1 VTFVTRFPTILA
13 EPPSKAGM
21 DRLAQDLRHSIAR
34 LVRDRGFAAITIAT
48 LALGIGANTAVF
60 SLVKAALL
68 TPLPYGDADRLMAI
82 WGPDR
87 AEATHL
93 SLREVHTYPR
103 ESQSFVDI
111 AGYQEYDASFTG
123 GAEPELIRGGSATP
137 NLFEVTRAQAMLG
150 RTFGPADTSAGTSD
164 VIVISHGLWQRRFG
178 GAGDIIGR
186 SIQVNGRARTIIG
199 VMPASF
205 RLPNDYASIRPTE
218 AWVPEVVDPASLGAW
233 GSRSYSGLA
242 RLKDDVSPA
251 AATSELSV
259 VASRWVQA
267 GYVRARP
274 DGSLGGLA
282 RRVIPAQ
289 EFITGQ
295 VRGALLILFGSVG
308 FVLLIACANVAN
320 LQLARADVRRREVAV
335 RTALGAGRGQI
346 ISQLLTESV
355 LLSIAGAA
363 AGLAVAWASLQIVVT
378 LRPAN
383 LPRLDETTLDAP
395 VLLFTAVL
403 AVVTGILFGLLPAL
417 QLSRSDVTNALK
429 DGGRTGTSGRSRQ
442 LARRSLVVLQLA
454 SSVVLALAAGLLI
467 RSLVELNRV
476 DLGFNPSGVLTAQ
489 LQAPATAYPQPADVV
504 RFFRQTAGRI
514 GQIPGVR
521 AVGAVRVL
529 PLARTIG
536 DWSIKIEGRPYV
548 PEENPNAD
556 FQAVTPGYFEAMGL
570 TLVRGRF
577 LSDTD
582 REDTMPAAVIN
593 DTMAARY
600 WPNEEAIGRQFM
612 MGTDDKPWLTIV
624 GIVRTVRHNAV
635 VEEPRAEMYIAHA
648 QLPGHIRSTPRGM
661 TLVVKT
667 DPSTGS
673 APGGNPLALAGQVR
687 EAVRS
692 IDRNLPVSDLKTMEQ
707 VTATALSQPRFV
719 TFLLALFAGTALT
732 LAAIGIYGTISLL
745 VAERTQEMGIRLA
758 LGANRPAILRLVLGQ
773 GMLLTA
779 IGLTIGVAGAT
790 VLTRALS
797 GLIYGVGTL
806 DPLTFIAVPALLSA
820 VALLACFLPARRA
833 ASVDP
838 ITALRQG

>member
-1 VTFVTRFPTILA
+1 M
-13 EPPSKAGM
+13 G
-21 DRLAQDLRHSIAR
+21 RLSRNVRHAISR
-34 LVRDRGFAAITIAT
+34 LLRDRGFTAVTVLT

-68 TPLPYGDADRLMAI
+68 SPLPYGDADRLTAI

-87 AEATHL
+87 AEQTHL
-93 SLREVHTYPR
+93 SLREVYTYPR
-103 ESQSFVDI
+103 ETHSFVDI

-123 GAEPELIRGGSATP
+123 GQEPELIRGGSATP
-137 NLFEVTRAQAMLG
+137 NLFEVTRTPALLG
-150 RTFGPADTSAGTSD
+150 RTFTTADTANGTSH

-178 GAGDIIGR
+178 GAPDIVGR
-186 SIQVNGRARTIIG
+186 EIQVNGRARTIIG

-218 AWVPEVVDPASLGAW
+218 AWVPEVVNPANLGAW
-233 GSRSYSGLA
+233 GSRSYAALA

-259 VASRWVQA
+259 VASQWVKA
-267 GYVRARP
+267 GFVRAQP
-274 DGSLGGLA
+274 DGSLGALA

-295 VRGALLILFGSVG
+295 VRGSLLILFGSVT

-335 RTALGAGRGQI
+335 RTALGAGRTHI
-346 ISQLLTESV
+346 VSQLLTESV
-355 LLSIAGAA
+355 LLSLAGAA
-363 AGLAVAWASLQIVVT
+363 AGLAVAWAGLQIVIT

-383 LPRLDETTLDAP
+383 LPRLDETTLDGS
-395 VLLFTAVL
+395 VLLFTAIL
-403 AVVTGILFGLLPAL
+403 AIATGILFGLLPAL
-417 QLSRSDVTNALK
+417 QLSKPDVTGVLK
-429 DGGRTGTSGRSRQ
+429 DGGRSGTAGRSRQ
-442 LARRSLVVLQLA
+442 LARRGLVVLQLA

-467 RSLVELNRV
+467 RSLIELNRI
-476 DLGFNPSGVLTAQ
+476 DLGFNPANVLTAQ
-489 LQAPATAYPQPADVV
+489 LQVPATSYPQPPDVV
-504 RFFRQTAGRI
+504 RFYRQTTERVA
-514 GQIPGVR
+514 QVPGVR
-521 AVGAVRVL
+521 AAGAVRVL

-548 PEENPNAD
+548 PEENPNGD

-570 TLVRGRF
+570 KLVRGRF
-577 LSDTD
+577 LTGDD
-582 REDTMPAAVIN
+582 REDTMPAVVIN

-600 WPNEEAIGRQFM
+600 WPNEDAIGRQFI

-624 GIVRTVRHNAV
+624 GIVATVRHNTV
-635 VEEPRAEMYIAHA
+635 VEAPRNEMYLAHA
-648 QLPGHIRSTPRGM
+648 QLPAHIGSAPRGM

-667 DPSTGS
+667 D
-673 APGGNPLALAGQVR
+673 GNPAALAGQVR
-687 EAVRS
+687 DAVRA
-692 IDRNLPVSDLKTMEQ
+692 IDSNLPVSDIRSMDD
-707 VTATALSQPRFV
+707 VTASALSQPRFI

-745 VAERTQEMGIRLA
+745 VSERMQEMGIRLA
-758 LGANRPAILRLVLGQ
+758 LGANPGTILKMVIGQ
-773 GMLLTA
+773 GMLLTM
-779 IGLTIGVAGAT
+779 IGLGIGLAGAAI
-790 VLTRALS
+790 LTRTLS

-806 DPLTFIAVPALLSA
+806 DPLTFVTVPALLCL
-820 VALLACFLPARRA
+820 VALAACFLPARRA

-838 ITALRQG
+838 ITTLRQS

>member
-1 VTFVTRFPTILA
+1 
-13 EPPSKAGM
+13 M
-21 DRLAQDLRHSIAR
+21 DRLSQDLRHAIAR
-34 LVRDRGFAAITIAT
+34 LVRDRAFAAITIVT

-60 SLVKAALL
+60 SLVKATLL
-68 TPLPYGDADRLMAI
+68 SPLPYGDADRLTAI

-93 SLREVHTYPR
+93 SLREVYTYPR

-123 GAEPELIRGGSATP
+123 GQEPELIRGGSATP
-137 NLFEVTRAQAMLG
+137 NLFEVTRTSAMLG
-150 RTFGPADTSAGTSD
+150 RTFTPSDTAGGTSD

-178 GAGDIIGR
+178 SATDIIGR

-205 RLPNDYASIRPTE
+205 RLPNDYASLRPTE
-218 AWVPEVVDPASLGAW
+218 AWVPEVVAAANLGAW

-242 RLKDDVSPA
+242 RLKDHVSPA
-251 AATSELSV
+251 SATSELSV
-259 VASRWVQA
+259 VAAQWVKA

-295 VRGALLILFGSVG
+295 VRGSLLILFGSVA

-346 ISQLLTESV
+346 VSQLLTESV
-355 LLSIAGAA
+355 LLSIAGAI
-363 AGLAVAWASLQIVVT
+363 AGLAVAWAGLQIVVT

-383 LPRLDETTLDAP
+383 LPRLDETTLDGT

-403 AVVTGILFGLLPAL
+403 AIVTGILFGLLPAL
-417 QLSRSDVTNALK
+417 QLSRPDVTGVLK
-429 DGGRTGTSGRSRQ
+429 DGGRTGTAGRSRQ
-442 LARRSLVVLQLA
+442 FARRALVVLQLA

-467 RSLVELNRV
+467 RSLIELNRI
-476 DLGFNPSGVLTAQ
+476 DLGFNPVNVLTAQ
-489 LQAPATAYPQPADVV
+489 LQVPATSYPQLADVV
-504 RFFRQTAGRI
+504 RFYRQATESVA
-514 GQIPGVR
+514 QIPGVR

-529 PLARTIG
+529 PLARSIG

-548 PEENPNAD
+548 PEENPNGD
-556 FQAVTPGYFEAMGL
+556 YQGVTPGYFQAMGL
-570 TLVRGRF
+570 KLIRGRF
-577 LSDTD
+577 LTDAD
-582 REDTMPAAVIN
+582 REDTMPAVVIN
-593 DTMAARY
+593 DTMASRY
-600 WPNEEAIGRQFM
+600 WPNEDAIGRQFM

-624 GIVRTVRHNAV
+624 GVVGTVRHNAV
-635 VEEPRAEMYIAHA
+635 VEEPRAEMYVAHA
-648 QLPGHIRSTPRGM
+648 QLPAHIRSTPRGM

-667 DPSTGS
+667 D
-673 APGGNPLALAGQVR
+673 GNPIALAGQVR
-687 EAVRS
+687 DAIRA
-692 IDRNLPVSDLKTMEQ
+692 IDRNLPVSDIRTMEQ
-707 VTATALSQPRFV
+707 VAASALSQPRFV

-758 LGANRPAILRLVLGQ
+758 LGANPPAILKLVLGQ
-773 GMLLTA
+773 GMILTA
-779 IGLTIGVAGAT
+779 VGLVIGLVGAAILSRT
-790 VLTRALS
+790 LS

-806 DPLTFIAVPALLSA
+806 DPLTFIAVPALLSV
-820 VALLACFLPARRA
+820 VALLACLLPARRA

-838 ITALRQG
+838 ITTLRNI

>member
-1 VTFVTRFPTILA
+1 
-13 EPPSKAGM
+13 M
-21 DRLAQDLRHSIAR
+21 DRLSPFDFAQGRQNVRHSIAR
-34 LVRDRGFAAITIAT
+34 LVRDRGFAAITIVT

-60 SLVKAALL
+60 SLVKTALL
-68 TPLPYGDADRLMAI
+68 SPLPYGDAGRLAAI
-82 WGPDR
+82 WGQDR

-93 SLREVHTYPR
+93 SLREVYTYPR

-150 RTFGPADTSAGTSD
+150 RTFSPADTAGGTSD

-178 GAGDIIGR
+178 GAADVIGR

-205 RLPNDYASIRPTE
+205 RLPNDYASIQPTE
-218 AWVPEVVDPASLGAW
+218 AWVPEVVDPANLGAW
-233 GSRSYSGLA
+233 GSRSYAGLA
-242 RLKDDVSPA
+242 RLKDEVSPA

-259 VASRWVQA
+259 VASRWVKA

-295 VRGALLILFGSVG
+295 VRGTLLILFGSVA

-320 LQLARADVRRREVAV
+320 LQLARADARRREVAV

-363 AGLAVAWASLQIVVT
+363 AGLVVAWAGLQIVVT

-383 LPRLDETTLDAP
+383 LPRLDETTLDGT
-395 VLLFTAVL
+395 VLIFTAVL

-417 QLSRSDVTNALK
+417 QLSRPDVTTALK
-429 DGGRTGTSGRSRQ
+429 EGGRTGTAGRSRQ

-467 RSLVELNRV
+467 RSLVELNRI
-476 DLGFNPSGVLTAQ
+476 DLGFNASNVLTAQ
-489 LQAPATAYPQPADVV
+489 LQVPATAYPQPADVV
-504 RFFRQTAGRI
+504 RFYRQAIERI
-514 GQIPGVR
+514 AQIPGVR
-521 AVGAVRVL
+521 AAGAVRVL

-548 PEENPNAD
+548 AEENPNGD
-556 FQAVTPGYFEAMGL
+556 FQAVSPGYFQAMGL
-570 TLVRGRF
+570 KLVRGRF
-577 LSDTD
+577 LTDGD
-582 REDTMPAAVIN
+582 REDTMPAVVIN
-593 DTMAARY
+593 ETMAARY
-600 WPNEEAIGRQFM
+600 WPNEDAVGRQFM
-612 MGTDDKPWLTIV
+612 MGTDEKPWLTIV
-624 GIVRTVRHNAV
+624 GVVGAVRHNAV
-635 VEEPRAEMYIAHA
+635 VEEPRNEMYVAHA
-648 QLPGHIRSTPRGM
+648 QLPAHIGSTPRGM
-661 TLVVKT
+661 TVVLKT
-667 DPSTGS
+667 G
-673 APGGNPLALAGQVR
+673 ANPLALTGQVR
-687 EAVRS
+687 DAIRS
-692 IDRNLPVSDLKTMEQ
+692 IDRNLPVSDIRTMEQ

-719 TFLLALFAGTALT
+719 TFLLALFGGTALT

-758 LGANRPAILRLVLGQ
+758 LGANRPAILKLVLGQ
-773 GMLLTA
+773 GMVLTGIGLA
-779 IGLTIGVAGAT
+779 IGLAGAT
-790 VLTRALS
+790 ILMRTLS

-806 DPLTFIAVPALLSA
+806 DPLTFVTVPALLCA
-820 VALLACFLPARRA
+820 VALIACFLPARRA

-838 ITALRQG
+838 ITTLRQG

>member
-1 VTFVTRFPTILA
+1 
-13 EPPSKAGM
+13 M
-21 DRLAQDLRHSIAR
+21 DRLSQDIRHAIAR
-34 LVRDRGFAAITIAT
+34 LVRDRGFAAITIVT

-68 TPLPYGDADRLMAI
+68 SPLPYGDADQLTAI

-93 SLREVHTYPR
+93 SLREVYTYPR
-103 ESQSFVDI
+103 ESQSFIDI

-137 NLFEVTRAQAMLG
+137 NLFEVTHTSAMLG
-150 RTFGPADTSAGTSD
+150 RAFTPADTAGGKSD

-178 GAGDIIGR
+178 GAADIIGQ

-205 RLPNDYASIRPTE
+205 RLPNDYASTRPTE
-218 AWVPEVVDPASLGAW
+218 AWVPEVVNPANLGAW
-233 GSRSYSGLA
+233 GNRSYSGLA
-242 RLKDDVSPA
+242 RLKDGVSPA

-259 VASRWVQA
+259 VASRWVKA
-267 GYVRARP
+267 GYVRAQP

-295 VRGALLILFGSVG
+295 VRGSLLILFGSVG

-335 RTALGAGRGQI
+335 RTALGAGRAQI
-346 ISQLLTESV
+346 VSQLLTESV

-363 AGLAVAWASLQIVVT
+363 AGLAAAWAGLQIVVT

-383 LPRLDETTLDAP
+383 LPRLDETTLDGT
-395 VLLFTAVL
+395 VLFFTAVL
-403 AVVTGILFGLLPAL
+403 AIVTGILFGLLPAL
-417 QLSRSDVTNALK
+417 QLTRPDVTSALK
-429 DGGRTGTSGRSRQ
+429 DGGRTGTAGRSRQ
-442 LARRSLVVLQLA
+442 LARRALVVLQLA

-467 RSLVELNRV
+467 RSLVELNRI
-476 DLGFNPSGVLTAQ
+476 DLGFNPSNVLTAQ
-489 LQAPATAYPQPADVV
+489 LQVPVTAYPQPGDVV
-504 RFFRQTAGRI
+504 RFYRQTTERVA
-514 GQIPGVR
+514 QIPGVR

-529 PLARTIG
+529 PLARSIG

-548 PEENPNAD
+548 PEENPNGD
-556 FQAVTPGYFEAMGL
+556 YQAVTPGYFQAMGL
-570 TLVRGRF
+570 KLVRGRF
-577 LSDTD
+577 LTDAD
-582 REDTMPAAVIN
+582 REDTMPAAMIN

-600 WPNEEAIGRQFM
+600 WPNEDAVGRQFM

-624 GIVRTVRHNAV
+624 GVVGTVRHNAV
-635 VEEPRAEMYIAHA
+635 VEEPRNEMYIAHA
-648 QLPGHIRSTPRGM
+648 QLPAHIGSTPRGM

-667 DPSTGS
+667 N
-673 APGGNPLALAGQVR
+673 ANPIALAGQVR
-687 EAVRS
+687 DAIRS
-692 IDRNLPVSDLKTMEQ
+692 IDRNLPVSDVRTMEQ
-707 VTATALSQPRFV
+707 VAGDALSQPRFV

-773 GMLLTA
+773 GLILTA
-779 IGLTIGVAGAT
+779 IGLAIGVAGAMI
-790 VLTRALS
+790 LTRTLS
-797 GLIYGVGTL
+797 GLIYGIAAL
-806 DPLTFIAVPALLSA
+806 DPLTFVAVPVLLCA

-838 ITALRQG
+838 IATLRQG